1 MQVKYF
7 LPIISAAFL
16 ALFCGCTSVSIAE
29 ALQMQEG
36 APVYTQ
42 YNIWYTDPANV
53 SSLNIQEGRILP
65 IGTEVTPIKAT
76 DKKLVFIADGVEFTV
91 KFDSEALLMPMEM
104 FIERLLTMTP
114 PEELLKDVSEA
125 SKPYV
130 LRGSI
135 VPGMTRREV
144 ILACGYPPPGRTPN
158 LNNNAYLY
166 YQSSDRTFRVVF
178 SGDVV
183 REIIEPRN

>member
-1 MQVKYF
+1 MQVKY
-7 LPIISAAFL
+7 LLSIVSAAFL
-16 ALFCGCTSVSIAE
+16 TLFCGCTSVSIPE

-36 APVYTQ
+36 EPIYTR
-42 YNIWYTDPANV
+42 YNIWYTDPADV
-53 SSLNIQEGRILP
+53 SCLNIQEGRILP
-65 IGTEVTPIKAT
+65 IGTEVTPVKAT
-76 DKKLVFIADGVEFTV
+76 DKSVVFIADGVEFTV
-91 KFDSEALLMPMEM
+91 KFDPESLLMPVEM
-104 FIERLLTMTP
+104 FIERLLTKTP

-125 SKPYV
+125 SMPYV

-135 VPGMTRREV
+135 APGMSRQEV
-144 ILACGYPPPGRTPN
+144 ILSCGYPPPGRTPN

-166 YQSSDRTFRVVF
+166 YQSYNRAFHVVF